1 MGVWPIYLSTYLS
14 IYLSVYLS
22 TTNDV
27 SITRSKQSMGSMQ
40 CFSTGDDLVCTTIR
54 SYFIKWSEIKE
65 LFLTSHI
72 PQDTLCPISL
82 STLELARR
90 SGYYVGNFFLQLG
103 RHSGYYVVNF
113 FLDLARRSWCY
124 VGNFFVAL
132 AIHSWCFVL
141 TLFLELARHS

>member
-1 MGVWPIYLSTYLS
+1 MSINIYIHTYISIDLSIYLFIYGGMTYLSIYLS

-27 SITRSKQSMGSMQ
+27 SITRSKQSMGSME

-113 FLDLARRSWCY
+113 FLDLARRS
-124 VGNFFVAL
+124 
-132 AIHSWCFVL
+132 
-141 TLFLELARHS
+141 

>member
-1 MGVWPIYLSTYLS
+1 MTYLS

-27 SITRSKQSMGSMQ
+27 SITRSKQSMGSME
-40 CFSTGDDLVCTTIR
+40 CFSTGDDLVCTTIG

-82 STLELARR
+82 SILELARR

-113 FLDLARRSWCY
+113 FLDLARRS
-124 VGNFFVAL
+124 
-132 AIHSWCFVL
+132 
-141 TLFLELARHS
+141 